1 MTSAGRAD
9 YALCTWHLATSA
21 MAPALL
27 VSVLLIA
34 SCGLVYEL
42 IAGTLASYLLGDS
55 VTQFSTVIGSYLAAM
70 GIGSWL
76 SRYIGRGLATRFV
89 IVELL
94 VGLVGGF
101 SSAILFAAFA
111 YTVGFRLVLY
121 VVVVIVGVLVGL
133 EIPLLMRILRT
144 ASTSRMSSRTC

>member
-1 MTSAGRAD
+1 
-9 YALCTWHLATSA
+9 

-76 SRYIGRGLATRFV
+76 SLYRALWPPAVTSSCWWAGR
-89 IVELL
+89 LL
-94 VGLVGGF
+94 VDDSVR
-101 SSAILFAAFA
+101 
-111 YTVGFRLVLY
+111 GFRA
-121 VVVVIVGVLVGL
+121 IGVPAG
-133 EIPLLMRILRT
+133 P
-144 ASTSRMSSRTC
+144 TCSW